1 MWRQWIMAILGAG
14 VVLVGVLGISGAALL
29 WTLTAFGST
38 LVALSVWSA
47 TALQADEEEEEEK
60 EYATWEFV
68 YQ

>member
-47 TALQADEEEEEEK
+47 TALRADKERDQEK
-60 EYATWEFV
+60 KYATWELV